1 VLTPLRPCQVQKE
14 LAKPLQ
20 GVEGDAATEQGD
32 IVLGNWEDP
41 ELLQGKKYEVVLAD
55 YLIGAMDGF
64 SPFKQDLI
72 FERLK
77 QHMAPGGVLYI
88 IGLEPIVSHPPRL
101 FYFLVAGLGSSW
113 FTPTYTHC
121 SHART
126 LHALPRPVTHV
137 FPRTALPSTTAVLGR
152 E

>member
-1 VLTPLRPCQVQKE
+1 MLTPLRPCQVQKE

-32 IVLGNWEDP
+32 IVLGNWDDP

-88 IGLEPIVSHPPRL
+88 IGLEPIVSHPPHL
-101 FYFLVAGLGSSW
+101 Y
-113 FTPTYTHC
+113 
-121 SHART
+121 
-126 LHALPRPVTHV
+126 
-137 FPRTALPSTTAVLGR
+137 
-152 E
+152 